1 MNTYKKIAV
10 LGGGSFGTVLAN
22 LAASNGHNV
31 SLWVRDSD
39 QALRINSEG
48 ANTIYHPELK
58 LSENILATDSLE
70 EVLKDASM
78 VFIATPS
85 IIFEQIIKRISNLI
99 EDDSYIISCTKG
111 ILGNPFRSLSE
122 IIRERVENT
131 LGVLSGPNLA
141 KEIAD
146 KKVAGSV
153 IASSDNELINSVKS
167 VLSSQTFKIYS
178 SDDMQGVEFAGA
190 LKNIYAII
198 CGMADSLEVGENA
211 LGLILTRSMAEMS
224 RFAVAKGANP
234 ITFLGLAGMGDLVAT
249 CTSNLSRNFQ
259 LGMNLGN
266 GLNLD
271 EAKLKV
277 GQVAEGVRT
286 LEVIKAE
293 SANLNISMPLVDS
306 LYNIVF
312 NNASSK
318 TFIDDLVNNPHEVD
332 VEFTYRDK
340 NYDSN
345 RNR

>member
-1 MNTYKKIAV
+1 MNTYKKVAV

-146 KKVAGSV
+146 KKV
-153 IASSDNELINSVKS
+153 
-167 VLSSQTFKIYS
+167 
-178 SDDMQGVEFAGA
+178 
-190 LKNIYAII
+190 
-198 CGMADSLEVGENA
+198 
-211 LGLILTRSMAEMS
+211 
-224 RFAVAKGANP
+224 
-234 ITFLGLAGMGDLVAT
+234 
-249 CTSNLSRNFQ
+249 
-259 LGMNLGN
+259 GN
-266 GLNLD
+266 
-271 EAKLKV
+271 
-277 GQVAEGVRT
+277 
-286 LEVIKAE
+286 
-293 SANLNISMPLVDS
+293 
-306 LYNIVF
+306 NIVS
-312 NNASSK
+312 A
-318 TFIDDLVNNPHEVD
+318 VM
-332 VEFTYRDK
+332 
-340 NYDSN
+340 
-345 RNR
+345 

>member
-167 VLSSQTFKIYS
+167 ALSSQTFKIYS

-234 ITFLGLAGMGDLVAT
+234 MTFLGLAGMGDLVAT
-249 CTSNLSRNFQ
+249 CTSKLSRNYQ
-259 LGMNLGN
+259 LGYNLGK
-266 GLNLD
+266 GMKID
-271 EAKLKV
+271 EAKEKI
-277 GQVAEGVRT
+277 GQVAEGIRT
-286 LEVIKAE
+286 LEVIKNE
-293 SANLNISMPLVDS
+293 SIELGIKMPLVES
-306 LYNIVF
+306 LYNIIYLELSPS
-312 NNASSK
+312 ALIS
-318 TFIDDLVNNPHEVD
+318 DLVNNPHEVD
-332 VEFTYRDK
+332 VEFTY
-340 NYDSN
+340 
-345 RNR
+345 